1 MRFENK
7 PLLQDDPRIFQ
18 DITSTAVEVGLTKSM
33 GWPLL
38 SAESV
43 CLHLLG
49 FGTVDGSLMAVQNL
63 GPTGIARLIQLTSAT
78 FF

>member
-1 MRFENK
+1 
-7 PLLQDDPRIFQ
+7 
-18 DITSTAVEVGLTKSM
+18 M

-38 SAESV
+38 AAESV

-63 GPTGIARLIQLTSAT
+63 GPTGIARLIQLISFT
-78 FF
+78 FVLALYA